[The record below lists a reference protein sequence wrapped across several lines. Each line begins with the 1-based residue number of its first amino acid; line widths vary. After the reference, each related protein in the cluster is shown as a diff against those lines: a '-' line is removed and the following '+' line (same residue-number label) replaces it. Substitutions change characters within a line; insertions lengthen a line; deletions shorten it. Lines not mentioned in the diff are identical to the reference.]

1 VNDDD
6 DRLIRFP
13 EVEALTGIRGRPA
26 LGRLMRRQGFPLPIK
41 FTGARACAWS
51 LRAVQAWIREQIAGA
66 EDRAPR

>member
-1 VNDDD
+1 VNDD

-13 EVEALTGIRGRPA
+13 EVEELTGVRGRPA
-26 LGRLMRRQGFPLPIK
+26 LGRLMKTQGFPHPIR

-51 LRAVQAWIREQIAGA
+51 LRAVQAWIRERIAEA